1 MTFAFAK
8 SKSLVNGTKW
18 LATKLPG
25 RPLSR
30 ILNAAS
36 LQNASYRSLSPTG
49 LAVPIANRPRY
60 QPISMLALPGAA
72 QRLPSTFAYDLGRQ
86 RVNSVSGTIISPNSV
101 SPGRTDSVGGSPRP
115 SLNPRSPLPAQT
127 SFGPNHG
134 SRSTAAPSVTLGVR
148 VAATAGILATMSGV
162 SKASAS
168 MALPTNNSATT
179 MPTAPFVPLG
189 ALAPMIRPVSALPD
203 YAAVRNH
210 VGARADGPSQPWRPG
225 DQRTNAPPAMQFSSP
240 ETETPENGS
249 VRSNEF
255 SQSISESRADNDSYT
270 VSEADRTEIHI
281 DSQALGEWVLAH
293 IEQALTRPP
302 TTANFVM
309 SHGLPT
315 WPGQSPF
322 V

>member
-60 QPISMLALPGAA
+60 QPISMSALPGAA

-86 RVNSVSGTIISPNSV
+86 RVNSALGAVISPNLV
-101 SPGRTDSVGGSPRP
+101 SPRRTDSVGDSLRLSP
-115 SLNPRSPLPAQT
+115 NPRSLLPAQT

-134 SRSTAAPSVTLGVR
+134 SRSTAAPSAALGVR
-148 VAATAGILATMSGV
+148 VAANAGILAKMSGI
-162 SKASAS
+162 SKAAAS
-168 MALPTNNSATT
+168 MALPTSRSATT
-179 MPTAPFVPLG
+179 MPTAPFVPR
-189 ALAPMIRPVSALPD
+189 AAVASMIRPVSVLPD
-203 YAAVRNH
+203 YAAVRNN
-210 VGARADGPSQPWRPG
+210 VAARADGPSQPWRTS
-225 DQRTNAPPAMQFSSP
+225 DQRTNAPPAMQFSGP

-255 SQSISESRADNDSYT
+255 SQSIPESRADNDSYT
-270 VSEADRTEIHI
+270 VSETDRTEIHI
-281 DSQALGEWVLAH
+281 DSHALGEWVLAH